1 VISSLTRS
9 HQRGFSMLEVLL
21 TAFILGVALLGLT
34 ALQTITIKSN
44 TNSRNRTTAV
54 LSGQAALEAISMEGI
69 LSKNAQSLNTTLP
82 TPKYVNT
89 TTPIVPLADPNIPSQ
104 FSTATL
110 FGEFNNQGALKAPA
124 GSAPASDPTIFEV
137 RYLRIDNATVNA
149 LTQGRY
155 ATFYVY
161 VRYLDGTL
169 PDGVTPNYRTL
180 TLKRVVGYA

>member
-1 VISSLTRS
+1 MV
-9 HQRGFSMLEVLL
+9 EVLL

-34 ALQTITIKSN
+34 ALQTVAIKSN

-54 LSGQAALEAISMEGI
+54 LSGQAALEAISMEGLI
-69 LSKNAQSLNTTLP
+69 SRNALTVKAFLP
-82 TPKYVNT
+82 APKYIST
-89 TTPIVPLADPNIPSQ
+89 ATPVVPLTDPNIPAQ